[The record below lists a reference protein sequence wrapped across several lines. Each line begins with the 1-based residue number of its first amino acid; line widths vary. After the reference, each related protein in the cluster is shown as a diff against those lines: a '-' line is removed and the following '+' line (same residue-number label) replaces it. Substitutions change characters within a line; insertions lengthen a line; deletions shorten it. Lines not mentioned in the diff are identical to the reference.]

1 MAEQYNWFTETK
13 WFSMDFVL
21 INFFVEI
28 LRLTFYFNKCEKILE
43 YNPND
48 IMLRRI
54 TAQMHKYYKISFH
67 ITYLLHFFGLFS
79 ICFDFYYLL
88 QIFAIVF
95 TAKYI
100 VLMVYIRNDTINW
113 ILKAGLVILRAIT
126 LGLLWIYLSLQEN
139 DTNIDYLTYGH
150 LLKYFF
156 LFIISYAAVLGNAWI
171 IGHFIDKHEYD

>member
-1 MAEQYNWFTETK
+1 
-13 WFSMDFVL
+13 
-21 INFFVEI
+21 
-28 LRLTFYFNKCEKILE
+28 
-43 YNPND
+43 
-48 IMLRRI
+48 
-54 TAQMHKYYKISFH
+54 
-67 ITYLLHFFGLFS
+67 
-79 ICFDFYYLL
+79 
-88 QIFAIVF
+88 
-95 TAKYI
+95 
-100 VLMVYIRNDTINW
+100 MVYIRNDTINW